1 MWAKGTARATLLTAS
16 FVAFG
21 AGPALAD
28 VTNGDDS
35 VLGGNQVHVP
45 VSVPVDV
52 SGNAVAVV
60 GHALAG
66 STGGAS
72 VRDNGGQGG
81 QRTSGRHSIGGG
93 NQVDAPISAPVNA
106 CGNAVAVFGQAFA
119 GCQGGAKVGNGGG
132 SGGDQRT
139 SGEHS
144 VLGGNQIYAP
154 ISAPINVCGNT
165 AAVLGDAVAGCK
177 GGATVTNGGNPGYGY
192 GRRRTSGTH
201 SIGGGNQV
209 NAPVR
214 VPVNVCG
221 NAAAVVGQ
229 AYGSCGGDE
238 CITPSRAAAPRTLSE
253 LPQLPVSPAALRT
266 GALPVTMGALPALP
280 QLPYRRPQAALEPVH
295 LGDQRIAP
303 LPADARPSL
312 PGLPGLP
319 VVRSLPAAG
328 AVRPVHDGFHGPAV
342 GGPPKQLPPVEQA
355 AAESQPGLVGGGL
368 VALAL
373 GGLLAASAAVVSVT
387 RRLRR
392 R

>member
-16 FVAFG
+16 FVALG

-28 VTNGDDS
+28 VTNGDGS
-35 VLGGNQVHVP
+35 VLGGNQVHAP

-52 SGNAVAVV
+52 SGNAVAVA

-72 VRDNGGQGG
+72 VRNNGGQGD

-93 NQVDAPISAPVNA
+93 NQVNAPISAPVNA
-106 CGNAVAVFGQAFA
+106 CGNAVTVFGRAFA
-119 GCQGGAKVGNGGG
+119 GCQGGAKVDNGGG

-139 SGEHS
+139 SG
-144 VLGGNQIYAP
+144 
-154 ISAPINVCGNT
+154 
-165 AAVLGDAVAGCK
+165 
-177 GGATVTNGGNPGYGY
+177 
-192 GRRRTSGTH
+192 RH
-201 SIGGGNQV
+201 SIIGGNQV

-221 NAAAVVGQ
+221 NAIAVIGQ
-229 AYGSCGGDE
+229 AYGSCGGDD

-253 LPQLPVSPAALRT
+253 LPQLPVSPATLRT
-266 GALPVTMGALPALP
+266 GALPVAMGALPALP
-280 QLPYRRPQAALEPVH
+280 RLPDRRPQAAPAPVD
-295 LGDQRIAP
+295 LGLPRIAG
-303 LPADARPSL
+303 RP
-312 PGLPGLP
+312 PIVPM
-319 VVRSLPAAG
+319 AG
-328 AVRPVHDGFHGPAV
+328 TVRPVDDGFRGPRV
-342 GGPPKQLPPVEQA
+342 GGPPKQLPPVEHA